1 MVESMGAS
9 IWQDLYCCGRFRHW
23 WQHVDARRLHAMTT
37 AIFVLLL
44 VAGLV
49 ALSIVRP
56 ALPVP
61 FHLPVDRD
69 RERQLAEL
77 RALPACRADVQVP

>member
-1 MVESMGAS
+1 
-9 IWQDLYCCGRFRHW
+9 
-23 WQHVDARRLHAMTT
+23 MTT

-77 RALPACRADVQVP
+77 RAHPAYRTDVRVP

>member
-1 MVESMGAS
+1 
-9 IWQDLYCCGRFRHW
+9 
-23 WQHVDARRLHAMTT
+23 MTT

-61 FHLPVDRD
+61 FHLPEDRD
-69 RERQLAEL
+69 RERQLDEL
-77 RALPACRADVQVP
+77 RAYPAYRTDVRVP